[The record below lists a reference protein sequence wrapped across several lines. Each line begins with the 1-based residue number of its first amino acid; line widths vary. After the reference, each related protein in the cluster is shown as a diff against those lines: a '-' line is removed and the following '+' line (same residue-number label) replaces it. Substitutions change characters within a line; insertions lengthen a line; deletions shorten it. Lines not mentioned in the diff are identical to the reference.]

1 MLADELDYVV
11 GVDPHRDTHALA
23 VVHAATAAAVFGAQ
37 VAASERGYAEA
48 LCLAER
54 EAPGRR
60 AWAIEGTGS
69 YGAGL
74 ARFLSRRGEWVL
86 EVGRARRER
95 RSHAKTD
102 ALDALRA
109 ARGVLG
115 KAQLASPRAA
125 GEREALRALMVARAG
140 ALAAKKA
147 GLCQLRALLV
157 TCPEPLRSQ
166 LRSLT
171 RARLLL
177 RLAAV
182 RPDRDQDAELR
193 GTLIALR
200 ALARRVQALTV
211 EEREL
216 KREIQALVARLA
228 PPLLDEPGVGPIAAA
243 QVLLSWSH
251 RGRFR
256 SDAAFARL
264 AGAAPIPPPPASSAA
279 TGSTPA
285 ATGNSTAPCT
295 RSSSRG
301 ASTTRRQSPTSS
313 GDEPR
318 ERACARRSV
327 ASSAT
332 SRATSSGCSRRVQW
346 RLDTHRS
353 IPRG

>member
-23 VVHAATAAAVFGAQ
+23 IVHAATGAAVVPAQ
-37 VAASERGYAEA
+37 VAASERGYAQA
-48 LCLAER
+48 LGLAER

-74 ARFLSRRGEWVL
+74 ARFLAGRGEWVL
-86 EVGRARRER
+86 EVGRTRRER
-95 RSHAKTD
+95 RSHSKTD

-109 ARGVLG
+109 ARSVLG
-115 KAQLASPRAA
+115 TARLASPRAA

-147 GLCQLRALLV
+147 GLCQLRALIV
-157 TCPEPLRSQ
+157 TCPEPLRSE
-166 LRSLT
+166 LRAPT
-171 RARLLL
+171 RARLLR
-177 RLAAV
+177 RLALV
-182 RPDRDQDAELR
+182 RPDRHKDAELR

-200 ALARRVQALTV
+200 ALARRVQALTA

-228 PPLLDEPGVGPIAAA
+228 PTLLHEPGVGPVAAA

-251 RGRFR
+251 HGRFR

-264 AGAAPIPPPPASSAA
+264 AGAAPIPACS
-279 TGSTPA
+279 GL
-285 ATGNSTAPCT
+285 
-295 RSSSRG
+295 
-301 ASTTRRQSPTSS
+301 TRRHRLDPG
-313 GDEPR
+313 GDR
-318 ERACARRSV
+318 QLNRALHTIV
-327 ASSAT
+327 V
-332 SRATSSGCSRRVQW
+332 SRRRHDPATIAYVE
-346 RLDTHRS
+346 RRRAEGKSVREAIRCLKRYLARS
-353 IPRG
+353 LFRQLEAMPTA

>member
-11 GVDPHRDTHALA
+11 GVDPHRDTHAL
-23 VVHAATAAAVFGAQ
+23 VIVHAATGVAVFGAE
-37 VAASERGYAEA
+37 VAASERGYVQA
-48 LCLAER
+48 LRLAER

-74 ARFLSRRGEWVL
+74 ARCLARRGERVL
-86 EVGRARRER
+86 EVGRTRRER

-109 ARGVLG
+109 ARSVLG
-115 KAQLASPRAA
+115 KARPASPRAA

-140 ALAAKKA
+140 ALAAKK
-147 GLCQLRALLV
+147 GLCQLRALIV
-157 TCPEPLRSQ
+157 TCPEPLRSE
-166 LRSLT
+166 LRART
-171 RARLLL
+171 RARLLR

-182 RPDRDQDAELR
+182 RPDRHRDAELR

-200 ALARRVQALTV
+200 ALARRVQALTG

-216 KREIQALVARLA
+216 KREIRALVARLA
-228 PPLLDEPGVGPIAAA
+228 PALLDEPGIGPVAAA

-264 AGAAPIPPPPASSAA
+264 AGAAPIPASS
-279 TGSTPA
+279 GLV
-285 ATGNSTAPCT
+285 
-295 RSSSRG
+295 
-301 ASTTRRQSPTSS
+301 RRHRLDPG
-313 GDEPR
+313 GDR
-318 ERACARRSV
+318 QLNRALHTIV
-327 ASSAT
+327 V
-332 SRATSSGCSRRVQW
+332 SRRKHDPATIAYVERRRAEGKSLREAIRCLKRYLARHLF
-346 RLDTHRS
+346 RLLEAG
-353 IPRG
+353 PMAA

>member
-23 VVHAATAAAVFGAQ
+23 IVQAATGAALFEVQ
-37 VAASERGYAEA
+37 VTASERGYAQA
-48 LCLAER
+48 LRLAER
-54 EAPGRR
+54 ESPGRR

-74 ARFLSRRGEWVL
+74 ARFLARRGERVL
-86 EVGRARRER
+86 EVGRTRRER

-109 ARGVLG
+109 ARSVLG

-157 TCPEPLRSQ
+157 TCPEPLRSE

-171 RARLLL
+171 RARLLR

-182 RPDRDQDAELR
+182 RPDRHQDAELR
-193 GTLIALR
+193 GTLLALR
-200 ALARRVQALTV
+200 ALARRVQALTA
-211 EEREL
+211 EEHEL
-216 KREIQALVARLA
+216 KQEIQALVARLA
-228 PPLLDEPGVGPIAAA
+228 PAVLDEPGVGPIAAA

-256 SDAAFARL
+256 SEAAFARL
-264 AGAAPIPPPPASSAA
+264 AGAAPIPASSGRVRRHRLDPGGDRQLNRALH
-279 TGSTPA
+279 TIII
-285 ATGNSTAPCT
+285 
-295 RSSSRG
+295 SR
-301 ASTTRRQSPTSS
+301 RKNHPPTSAYIERRRAEGKS
-313 GDEPR
+313 VR
-318 ERACARRSV
+318 EAIRCLKRYLARHLF
-327 ASSAT
+327 
-332 SRATSSGCSRRVQW
+332 
-346 RLDTHRS
+346 RLLEAA
-353 IPRG
+353 PMAA

>member
-11 GVDPHRDTHALA
+11 GVDPHRDMHALA
-23 VVHAATAAAVFGAQ
+23 IVQAGTGAALFGGQ
-37 VAASERGYAEA
+37 VAASERGYAQA

-54 EAPGRR
+54 DAPGRR

-74 ARFLSRRGEWVL
+74 ARFLSARGERVL
-86 EVGRARRER
+86 EVGRTRRER

-102 ALDALRA
+102 ALDAVRA
-109 ARGVLG
+109 ARSVLG
-115 KAQLASPRAA
+115 TAQPASPRAA

-157 TCPEPLRSQ
+157 TCPEPLRSE

-171 RARLLL
+171 RARLLR

-182 RPDRDQDAELR
+182 RPHRHKDAELR

-200 ALARRVQALTV
+200 ALARRVHALTG

-216 KREIQALVARLA
+216 KREIQALVAQLA
-228 PPLLDEPGVGPIAAA
+228 PALLDEPGVGPASAA
-243 QVLLSWSH
+243 QALISWSH

-264 AGAAPIPPPPASSAA
+264 AGAAPIPASSGLVRRHRLDPGGDRQLNRALH
-279 TGSTPA
+279 TIIVSRRK
-285 ATGNSTAPCT
+285 NHAPTISYIERRT
-295 RSSSRG
+295 REGKSV
-301 ASTTRRQSPTSS
+301 
-313 GDEPR
+313 R
-318 ERACARRSV
+318 EAIRCLKRYLARRLF
-327 ASSAT
+327 
-332 SRATSSGCSRRVQW
+332 
-346 RLDTHRS
+346 RLLEAD
-353 IPRG
+353 PMAA